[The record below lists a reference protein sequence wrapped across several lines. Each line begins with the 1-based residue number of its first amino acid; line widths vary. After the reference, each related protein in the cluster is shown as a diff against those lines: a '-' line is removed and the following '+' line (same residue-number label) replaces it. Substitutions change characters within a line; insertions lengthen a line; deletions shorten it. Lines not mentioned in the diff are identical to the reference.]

1 MKRKKMM
8 VIGLLCF
15 FAMSCVACNQ
25 AKKAEPKVQ
34 AKPAVKKEIKV
45 EKKTPTPEKPAP
57 QPAPQPEP
65 QPAPPPEPVAPP
77 APQQNGI
84 RIAIDAGH
92 QSQGNSEQEPIGPG
106 ASETKAKVASGTA
119 GIATGVNEY
128 ELTLAVSLQLE
139 QELRNR
145 GYEVVMI
152 RTTNEVNISNAER
165 AAVANESGAAAFIR
179 IHANGVDNS
188 SVRGALTM
196 CMTPENPYNGNL
208 YGQSRMLSER
218 VLQGL
223 CAATGASAQNII
235 ETDTM
240 SGINWCTQPV
250 TIVEMGYMTNPEE
263 DQLMMTAEY
272 QAALARGIAD
282 GIDGYFAG

>member
-15 FAMSCVACNQ
+15 LAMSCVACNQ

-65 QPAPPPEPVAPP
+65 QPAPPPEPAPPP
-77 APQQNGI
+77 APKQNGI

-128 ELTLAVSLQLE
+128 ELTLAVSLQL
-139 QELRNR
+139 
-145 GYEVVMI
+145 
-152 RTTNEVNISNAER
+152 
-165 AAVANESGAAAFIR
+165 
-179 IHANGVDNS
+179 
-188 SVRGALTM
+188 
-196 CMTPENPYNGNL
+196 
-208 YGQSRMLSER
+208 
-218 VLQGL
+218 
-223 CAATGASAQNII
+223 
-235 ETDTM
+235 
-240 SGINWCTQPV
+240 
-250 TIVEMGYMTNPEE
+250 
-263 DQLMMTAEY
+263 
-272 QAALARGIAD
+272 
-282 GIDGYFAG
+282 